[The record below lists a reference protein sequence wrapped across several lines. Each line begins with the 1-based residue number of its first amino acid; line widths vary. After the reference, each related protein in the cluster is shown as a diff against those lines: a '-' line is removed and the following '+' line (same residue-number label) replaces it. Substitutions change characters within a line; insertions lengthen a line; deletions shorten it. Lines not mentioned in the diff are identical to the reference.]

1 MNNLRVVELISAE
14 LTSFERWEP
23 GYPRVWWLALTNK
36 LWNQDVNL
44 DPWSQTC
51 PLLPSPS
58 FSHTNL
64 FLALLQREPGAHFL
78 SVFLSQAKAS
88 AQCLPGEWE
97 FSLSFSRYT
106 FWGCWSSPR
115 HCRLEK
121 LPQGDLTR
129 WPPGGSEV
137 WTARLSRPGSQEWW
151 LSTLVAH

>member
-1 MNNLRVVELISAE
+1 MRTWVPESLVTCSYQQAAESGRKPGSVVTDLSSSP
-14 LTSFERWEP
+14 L
-23 GYPRVWWLALTNK
+23 
-36 LWNQDVNL
+36 
-44 DPWSQTC
+44 SQQ
-51 PLLPSPS
+51 PLFSCLFTHPPLPCSPS
-58 FSHTNL
+58 ERAWGPLPISL
-64 FLALLQREPGAHFL
+64 
-78 SVFLSQAKAS
+78 LSQAKAS
-88 AQCLPGEWE
+88 AQCFPGEWE

-151 LSTLVAH
+151 LSTLAAH